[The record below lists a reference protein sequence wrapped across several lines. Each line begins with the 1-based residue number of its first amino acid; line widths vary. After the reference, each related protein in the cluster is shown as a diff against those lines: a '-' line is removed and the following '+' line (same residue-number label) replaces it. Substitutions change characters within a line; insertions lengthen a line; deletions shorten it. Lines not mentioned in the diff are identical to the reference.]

1 MKLFTPVLSAV
12 AVLPETLTVAPAAMA
27 VGIAASRTGRY
38 RWSLW
43 AGWFLTTL
51 GAGLL
56 LPLGA
61 NTPAAAWI
69 WLNLPVGVGTGML
82 FPALALSVQAA
93 SPPPLSGEAAAF
105 FSFARG
111 LGQAAGV
118 AASGVLFQNAF
129 RRGLRRLALLPG
141 DVAAGYARDATAVVG
156 VIKGMAPGPRRD
168 ELVGAFN
175 GGMGVG
181 LKSGW
186 RIVLFSQRW
195 LCMSDNELI
204 NTLSGGIN
212 NVKYGLNDI
221 PCQD

>member
-1 MKLFTPVLSAV
+1 M

-27 VGIAASRTGRY
+27 VGLAASRTGRY

-43 AGWFLTTL
+43 AGWLLTTL

-56 LPLGA
+56 LPLGPR
-61 NTPAAAWI
+61 TPAAAWI

-93 SPPPLSGEAAAF
+93 SPPALSGEAAAF

-129 RRGLRRLALLPG
+129 RRGLLALPG
-141 DVAAGYARDATAVVG
+141 MDARAAEGYARDATAVVG
-156 VIKGMAPGPRRD
+156 AIKRMAPGPRRD
-168 ELVGAFN
+168 EIVGAFN
-175 GGMGVG
+175 GGLQAVYVSMVAFGAFCLVLGASVRGYTLQQEHVTEQG
-181 LKSGW
+181 LLRKSASFEDAGED
-186 RIVLFSQRW
+186 V
-195 LCMSDNELI
+195 EL
-204 NTLSGGIN
+204 
-212 NVKYGLNDI
+212 
-221 PCQD
+221 